1 MYEVLI
7 NGKTLY
13 YPASAEYT
21 IYDAVLDLEVG
32 LAGEFEFN
40 VPPTNPMYSQIGQ
53 GAVITILRDNTEF
66 WRGEVKETGVDI
78 NKVMNVYCLE
88 DLSWLADEFMF
99 PSAVT
104 DETYA
109 QRFAAALGAYNTDRG
124 ADRQFS
130 VGYIT
135 NVTSSNNCNWVTE
148 YDWSILDSL
157 RNCIAGDDGY
167 LKVRRVT
174 SGGVVTRY
182 IDCVKLSDYGSLSTQ
197 SITFG
202 VNLLD
207 YLEEMKLDNFTNDL
221 YPYGAETD
229 TQLYEDYNQRLAGT
243 HIQNATS
250 IGAYGK
256 HSKAVIFET
265 DDLTTLN
272 NLAQAYLTRYSQPQ
286 LTLKIDALDL
296 AEISVNAH
304 FEIGD
309 AIPVIAEPFAIDQN
323 LYLTQQSI
331 DLQDV
336 SKNKVTLSSYI
347 TRGST
352 LTSQNNAAADAIKKI
367 PSKSSILDAAKR
379 NAYEILTGE
388 NGGYVTFETNSDGQ
402 ITELRIANN
411 LDFDRATKCWRWNL
425 NGLAYL
431 HRDVYTDDW
440 TVGIAATMDGGIVAD
455 FITSG
460 TMSCDRLDGGVI
472 NGQQINGGEI
482 NGTHIKSVYNNQA
495 SCYVDINGGSV
506 IVHDTADNYLRVIAN
521 DDSGHFLT
529 LGSRKIA
536 ASKGGGYVEI
546 DTYDAI
552 YYLSQHI

>member
-13 YPASAEYT
+13 YPASAEYA
-21 IYDAVLDLEVG
+21 IYGATLDLEVG

-66 WRGEVKETGVDI
+66 WRGEVKETTVDI

-99 PSAVT
+99 PSAIT
-104 DETYA
+104 TETYA
-109 QRFAAALGAYNTDRG
+109 QRFSAAIGAYNTDRG
-124 ADRQFS
+124 ADRQFTA
-130 VGYIT
+130 GYIT
-135 NVTSSNNCNWVTE
+135 NVTSSDMCNWYTE
-148 YDWSILDSL
+148 YDWSILESL
-157 RNCIAGDDGY
+157 RTCIAGDDGY
-167 LKVRRVT
+167 LRVRRETV
-174 SGGVVTRY
+174 GGVITRY
-182 IDCVKLSDYGSLSTQ
+182 IDIVKLSDYGSLSSQ

-229 TQLYEDYNQRLAGT
+229 TQIYEDYNQRIAGT

-250 IGAYGK
+250 IGAFGK

-272 NLAQAYLTRYSQPQ
+272 NLAAAYLTRYSQPQ

-323 LYLTQQSI
+323 LYLTQQTI
-331 DLQDV
+331 DLLDV

-411 LDFDRATKCWRWNL
+411 LDYDRATKCWRWNL

-431 HRDVYTDDW
+431 HRDAYTDPW

-460 TMSCDRLDGGVI
+460 TMSCDRLDGGTI
-472 NGQQINGGEI
+472 NGQQINGGDI
-482 NGTHIKSVYNNQA
+482 NGSHIKSVYNNQA

-506 IVHDTADNYLRVIAN
+506 VVHDTADNYLKVIAN
-521 DDSGHFLT
+521 DDSGHFIT

-536 ASKGGGYVEI
+536 AQKSGSYVEI

-552 YYLSQHI
+552 YYLSQHL